1 MKTSLQRLVL
11 FVAILSQLLLPL
23 PLFADHVDVKWEMSD
38 LANLGTATQTAN
50 SESLLTPKFSLGANL
65 TATATMTGSN
75 AADGY
80 TPVTYNPPFV
90 QLTPKTRVTAK
101 TAGHYVIFT
110 VTSAAGHTFKPTAIE
125 FDAVKC
131 GTDGGNF
138 DVYVKNGTGD
148 EAALATAVSPS
159 NSVSIVLLA
168 DSLLACRKLSS
179 FSSGSVNSSG

>member
-75 AADGY
+75 AADGF
-80 TPVTYNPPFV
+80 TSHV
-90 QLTPKTRVTAK
+90 Q
-101 TAGHYVIFT
+101 
-110 VTSAAGHTFKPTAIE
+110 
-125 FDAVKC
+125 
-131 GTDGGNF
+131 
-138 DVYVKNGTGD
+138 
-148 EAALATAVSPS
+148 
-159 NSVSIVLLA
+159 A
-168 DSLLACRKLSS
+168 DCH
-179 FSSGSVNSSG
+179 